1 MYGVRE
7 RVALWKCLY
16 MDVVASVRSS
26 TVACAAERE
35 EVRECLELLE
45 KSFGV
50 GQQCGCTNA
59 NAKRRTT
66 KERQR
71 KRHNKEQ
78 KGWKGDKKL
87 RGEG

>member
-1 MYGVRE
+1 M
-7 RVALWKCLY
+7 
-16 MDVVASVRSS
+16 
-26 TVACAAERE
+26 
-35 EVRECLELLE
+35 ELLE

-87 RGEG
+87 GGE